1 MTTFE
6 SAPRGK
12 QIRNP
17 PTTTPPPPCQTSK
30 ALLKLTPL
38 LNTLTHR
45 NDARNNKL
53 TEQKK
58 AVFVFLK
65 TLRTF

>member
-1 MTTFE
+1 MSF
-6 SAPRGK
+6 RK
-12 QIRNP
+12 
-17 PTTTPPPPCQTSK
+17 PCHMPSR
-30 ALLKLTPL
+30 KLIQPF
-38 LNTLTHR
+38 TLTVNMLTQR

-65 TLRTF
+65 TLRTFGVGFTEV